1 MSLEFRDIEYE
12 DLTTKKRYRP
22 RNTNPEEIAKV
33 LKEMEEDRRK
43 GRK

>member
-12 DLTTKKRYRP
+12 DLITKKKYKP
-22 RNTNPEEIAKV
+22 RKVDPEEIKKV
-33 LKEMEEDRRK
+33 LEEMKEDRRK

>member
-12 DLTTKKRYRP
+12 DLITKKKYRP
-22 RNTNPEEIAKV
+22 RNTNPEEIKKV
-33 LKEMEEDRRK
+33 LEEMKEDRRK